1 MNKID
6 LTAEIEQI
14 LKGTINPLTAN
25 EISQYQNKENGTIDL
40 ILNLCQAF
48 TNHINMELAQ
58 ISYNKYGT
66 KSANI
71 IKKDNKYTW
80 AQLNSYAARI
90 IYLTRFLLH
99 EEGISFL
106 MGVSNGKTTKQ
117 ALISQFEIMTH
128 MEKVSKT
135 AIGVKITHLDTALQ
149 DISTIEQSNKRINQ
163 WKLVEKLGTV
173 ERYNNLKEKE
183 IKAHKIYQNARE
195 DNQVWV
201 KFSGKQKTRTYYYDL
216 FNSGNENNFIFYN
229 VGWLYQWYNAI
240 LKGNDDNEY
249 NEVVAGLY
257 KNTIKPIIGK
267 QENIAGTK
275 TGDFIDAQ
283 QRQIQSKYNNERII
297 SYNNIKV
304 IMFELTQALLAWKN
318 SNYNTEEQQKL
329 QKVLQEHFYPDGAL
343 IGNEAANMA
352 FEQVINNLKSGLSQ
366 SLHLTE

>member
-1 MNKID
+1 MDKID

-14 LKGTINPLTAN
+14 LKGTINPLTAQ
-25 EISQYQNKENGTIDL
+25 EIAQYQNKENGTIDL

-48 TNHINMELAQ
+48 TNHVNMELAQ

-66 KSANI
+66 KSANV

-80 AQLNSYAARI
+80 AQLNVYAARI

-128 MEKVSKT
+128 MEKVSRT
-135 AIGVKITHLDTALQ
+135 AIGVKIAQLDTALQ
-149 DISTIEQSNKRINQ
+149 TMPAIEQSNNRINQ
-163 WKLVEKLGTV
+163 WGLVERLGTV

-183 IKAHKIYQNARE
+183 IEAHKIYQSARE

-201 KFSGKQKTRTYYYDL
+201 KFSGKRRARTYYYDL
-216 FNSGNENNFIFYN
+216 NNSGNEDDFIFYN

-240 LKGNDDNEY
+240 LKGDNDNKY
-249 NEVVAGLY
+249 NAVVAGLQQ
-257 KNTIKPIIGK
+257 NTISPIIGE

-275 TGDFIDAQ
+275 TGDFMDAQ
-283 QRQIQSKYNNERII
+283 QRQIQAKYNNEQII

-304 IMFELTQALLAWKN
+304 IMVELTQALLAWKN
-318 SNYNTEEQQKL
+318 SNYSIEEQQKL
-329 QKVLQEHFYPDGAL
+329 QKVLQEHFYPDGVL
-343 IGNEAANMA
+343 IGNEAANIA
-352 FEQVINNLKSGLSQ
+352 FEQVISTLKSGLSQ
-366 SLHLTE
+366 TLRLTK